1 MIRPEEEARRAHSK
15 VPISHLRQSSRVSH
29 SQCMG
34 DFSNEDR
41 REGKGGKGEAAFQ
54 EERQRPTLLVLALL
68 VRLED
73 KH

>member
-1 MIRPEEEARRAHSK
+1 MIRPEEARRAHSK

-29 SQCMG
+29 SQCTG
-34 DFSNEDR
+34 DFSNEDKGEG
-41 REGKGGKGEAAFQ
+41 REGRAKQ
-54 EERQRPTLLVLALL
+54 QLALL

>member
-1 MIRPEEEARRAHSK
+1 MTRPEEARRAHSK

-41 REGKGGKGEAAFQ
+41 GEGRERRRRGND
-54 EERQRPTLLVLALL
+54 RQLAVL